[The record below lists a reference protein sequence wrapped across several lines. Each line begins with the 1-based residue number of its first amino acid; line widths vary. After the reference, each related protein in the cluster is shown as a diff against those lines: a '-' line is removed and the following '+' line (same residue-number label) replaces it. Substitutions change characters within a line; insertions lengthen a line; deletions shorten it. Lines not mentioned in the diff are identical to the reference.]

1 MWQQKTNIQFQRGA
15 VLIIGLIMLLL
26 LTMIGLASI
35 RGSDLQERMAGN
47 MRERNVAFQS
57 AEAGLRTGEDFLSF
71 NAGAAPV
78 FTGATVGL
86 WPDLN
91 KAGAMR
97 SRPAAWT
104 SVDWEANGIQLPDD
118 TIDFVK
124 EQPRYTIERVI
135 ATSVAASQGGA
146 IDHESVEKTADAE
159 YYRVTSQGSGGN
171 TDTEVILQSTFM
183 R

>member
-1 MWQQKTNIQFQRGA
+1 MWQKTTNIQSQRGA

-47 MRERNVAFQS
+47 MRERNIAFQS
-57 AEAGLRTGEDFLSF
+57 AEAGLRTGEDFLMF
-71 NAGAAPV
+71 NAAA
-78 FTGATVGL
+78 FTGGTVGL

-91 KAGAMR
+91 KVGAIR
-97 SRPAAWT
+97 SRPASWT
-104 SVDWEANGIQLPDD
+104 SVDWEANSIQLPDD
-118 TIDFVK
+118 TIDFVG

-159 YYRVTSQGSGGN
+159 YYRVTSLGSGGN